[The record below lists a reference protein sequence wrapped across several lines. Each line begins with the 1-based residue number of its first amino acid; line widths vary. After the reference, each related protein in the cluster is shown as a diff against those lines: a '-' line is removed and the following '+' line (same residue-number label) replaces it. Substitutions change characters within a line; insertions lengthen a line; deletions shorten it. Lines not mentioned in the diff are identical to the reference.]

1 MLLGGDNFAEEP
13 MERIMAEFLFENPYV
28 IGFVGVVLTIL
39 SLFGWVQTGNRI
51 AAYVGLGF
59 LSLTIFLV
67 WLNLYVVTDRE
78 QIRVVL
84 TDTSLE
90 LQENR
95 HDAVKKRIH
104 PDHSQQVASALTLL
118 PRIKFEIATVTR
130 VHSIEM
136 TTVGNKPSAR
146 VRMNVYV
153 EVQTDFMPGKV
164 PRWVQLDLEKLGDQW
179 LVVDFVHKEATFEFL
194 GKE

>member
-1 MLLGGDNFAEEP
+1 
-13 MERIMAEFLFENPYV
+13 MAEFLFENPYM
-28 IGFVGVVLTIL
+28 IGFVGALLTGL
-39 SLFGWVQTGNRI
+39 SFFGWIQTGNKL
-51 AAYVGLGF
+51 AAYVGLAF
-59 LSLTIFLV
+59 LVLTSFLV
-67 WLNLYVVTDRE
+67 WLNTYVVTDRE
-78 QIRVVL
+78 KIRVVL
-84 TDTSLE
+84 TDTALD

-95 HDAVKKRIH
+95 FDAVKKRIH
-104 PDHSQQVASALTLL
+104 PDHTQQVASAVAML
-118 PRIKFEIATVTR
+118 PRVKFDVAQVNR
-130 VHSIEM
+130 VHSIDL
-136 TTVGNKPSAR
+136 TKVGNKPAAR

>member
-1 MLLGGDNFAEEP
+1 
-13 MERIMAEFLFENPYV
+13 MAEYLFENPFV
-28 IGFVGVVLTIL
+28 VGFVGALLTGL
-39 SLFGWVQTGNRI
+39 SLFGWIQTGNKL
-51 AAYVGLGF
+51 AAYFGLAF
-59 LSLTIFLV
+59 LVLTAFLV
-67 WLNLYVVTDRE
+67 WLNTYVVTDRE
-78 QIRVVL
+78 QIRFVL
-84 TDTSLE
+84 TNTAVE

-104 PDHSQQVASALTLL
+104 PDHTQQVASAIALL
-118 PRIKFEIATVTR
+118 PRVKFDVAQVNR
-130 VHSIEM
+130 VHSI
-136 TTVGNKPSAR
+136 VLSKIGNKPSAR

-164 PRWVQLDLEKLGDQW
+164 PRWVQLDLEKLGGQW

>member
-1 MLLGGDNFAEEP
+1 M
-13 MERIMAEFLFENPYV
+13 MAEFLFENPYV
-28 IGFVGVVLTIL
+28 VGLVGALLTGL
-39 SLFGWVQTGNRI
+39 SLFGWIQTGNKI

-59 LSLTIFLV
+59 LLLTSFLV

-84 TDTSLE
+84 TDTSRELE
-90 LQENR
+90 ENR

-104 PDHSQQVASALTLL
+104 PDHTQQVASAVALL
-118 PRIKFEIATVTR
+118 PRIKFDVATVTR
-130 VHSIEM
+130 VHSIEL
-136 TTVGNKPSAR
+136 TKVGNKPSAR

>member
-1 MLLGGDNFAEEP
+1 
-13 MERIMAEFLFENPYV
+13 MAEFLFENPYV
-28 IGFVGVVLTIL
+28 IGFVGTVLTVL
-39 SLFGWVQTGNRI
+39 SLFGWIQTGNRI
-51 AAYVGLGF
+51 GAYAGLGF
-59 LSLTIFLV
+59 LLLTILLV

-84 TDTSLE
+84 SDTALE

-104 PDHSQQVASALTLL
+104 PDHSQQVASAIALL

-130 VHSIEM
+130 VHSIELSQI
-136 TTVGNKPSAR
+136 GNNPTAR

-164 PRWVQLDLEKLGDQW
+164 PRWVQLDLEKSGDRW